1 MATTYKLYIDQGA
14 TFSRTISLKTFPDG
28 DPYSLVGASISSQI
42 RETPTSATKIADFSI
57 SISSPAA
64 SGEFIMFMPASTTAT
79 LPVEPTTGPI
89 ATPSVYAYD
98 VEMVIGTTVTR
109 LLQGEVVISPE
120 VTR

>member
-1 MATTYKLYIDQGA
+1 MATTYKLYIDQGS
-14 TFSRTISLKTFPDG
+14 TFTRTISLKNSDG
-28 DPYSLVGASISSQI
+28 DPYDLTGASISSQI
-42 RETPTSATKIADFSI
+42 RDTPTSSVKIADFSV

-64 SGEFIMFMPASTTAT
+64 SGEFVLFMPASGTAA
-79 LPVEPTTGPI
+79 LPVDPTTGPI

-109 LLQGEVVISPE
+109 LLQGEVVVSPE